1 MADLRLVAGLGNPGP
16 QYADTRHNVGFMV
29 IDALATKERIDL
41 APSTRWGC
49 ELGKWGNILLA
60 KPLTY
65 MNRSGQ
71 AVGALSRY
79 YKIAPEELLV
89 VVDDVALPLGR
100 LRLRAGGSDGGHN
113 GLRSVI
119 DHLGEMFQRLRIG
132 IGASQG
138 GEEMVDH
145 VLGRFAPDEEKIV
158 REAIER
164 SVEAIAHVAEHGIT
178 SAMNTY
184 NRAEIS

>member
-1 MADLRLVAGLGNPGP
+1 MAELRLVVGLGNPGP

-29 IDALATKERIDL
+29 IDALAAKEGIRL
-41 APSTRWGC
+41 APSPSWGC
-49 ELGKWGNILLA
+49 ELGKWGDVLLA

-65 MNRSGQ
+65 MNRSGE
-71 AVGALSRY
+71 AVGALARY
-79 YKIAPEELLV
+79 FKIAPEEVLV

-100 LRLRAGGSDGGHN
+100 LRLRPGGSDGGHN

-138 GEEMVDH
+138 AEEIVDH
-145 VLGRFAPDEEKIV
+145 VLGKFAPSEEEVVKD
-158 REAIER
+158 AIQR
-164 SVEAIAHVAEHGIT
+164 SVEAILHVAEHGIN
-178 SAMNTY
+178 SAMNIY

>member
-1 MADLRLVAGLGNPGP
+1 MADLRLVAGLGNPGT

-29 IDALATKERIDL
+29 VDAFATTERIDL

-49 ELGKWGNILLA
+49 ELGKWGDILVA

-71 AVGALSRY
+71 PIAALTSY
-79 YKIAPEELLV
+79 FKIAPEEVLV

-100 LRLRAGGSDGGHN
+100 LRLRPSGSDGGHN
-113 GLRSVI
+113 GLRSVV

-132 IGASQG
+132 IGAAPG
-138 GEEMVDH
+138 AEEMVDH
-145 VLGRFAPDEEKIV
+145 VLGTFAPDEEKIV
-158 REAIER
+158 REAIQR
-164 SVEAIAHVAEHGIT
+164 SVEAIKHVAEHGIT
-178 SAMNTY
+178 SAMNIY
-184 NRAEIS
+184 NRAETS